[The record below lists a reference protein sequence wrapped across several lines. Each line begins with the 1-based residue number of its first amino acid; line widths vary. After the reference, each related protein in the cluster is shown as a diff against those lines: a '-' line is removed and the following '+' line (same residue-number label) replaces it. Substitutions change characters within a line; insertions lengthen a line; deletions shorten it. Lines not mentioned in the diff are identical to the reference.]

1 MGLTLTVVI
10 AYLNMPI
17 LSIRLV
23 PANDLNGISSSL
35 IFNNTAL
42 VPIDPFFDH
51 DVFNHEVVKWYSSS
65 K

>member
-10 AYLNMPI
+10 VYLNMPI

-35 IFNNTAL
+35 IFSNTAL
-42 VPIDPFFDH
+42 VPINPFFDH
-51 DVFNHEVVKWYSSS
+51 DVFNHEVVKWSSSS

>member
-10 AYLNMPI
+10 VYLNMPI
-17 LSIRLV
+17 LSRLV

-35 IFNNTAL
+35 IFSNTAL

-51 DVFNHEVVKWYSSS
+51 DVFNHEVVKWSSSS